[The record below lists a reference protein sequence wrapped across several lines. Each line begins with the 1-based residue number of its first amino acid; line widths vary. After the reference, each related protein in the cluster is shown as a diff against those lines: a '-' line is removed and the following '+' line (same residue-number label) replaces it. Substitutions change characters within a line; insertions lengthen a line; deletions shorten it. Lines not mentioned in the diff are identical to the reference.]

1 MAVIDVIYLTTL
13 VVDDESPK
21 ASNRRMSLA
30 GNYLTSPS
38 VWHTMTRASVVGTGM
53 TDFGVYTKPIAEL
66 FADAAIPALEEAGV
80 SNAEIDAFYFGNV
93 LGGAILNETHLAPQV
108 ASHIG
113 LPPGTSVQRYEDA
126 CATGSLA
133 LTHAV
138 RAVESGDHDVVLVG
152 GAERCTPAGTGIE
165 TSEMTRI
172 FGSGAHRQYE
182 QAPGMTTASVFALHT
197 QRHMH
202 EYGTTEEQ
210 LAEIAVKNHYHGSMN
225 DRAQFGDEK
234 TVEEV
239 LNSPIIASPFRLLDC
254 CPFSDGA
261 SAVVVV
267 SEGAAESFDTD
278 PVDIA
283 GISHQA
289 NPAPVSDQPNPPS
302 TDMVRRA
309 ADDVFEQ
316 AGFGPAD
323 VDVSEVHDCFTGAEI
338 LALEALGLVLDGE
351 AGPVS
356 SAGRT
361 RIDGDIPVNPSGGLK
376 AKGHP
381 IGATGTA
388 QIVELTEQLRG
399 DSGQR
404 QVEGASRALAHNVGG
419 MTATAVVTALEARP

>member
-1 MAVIDVIYLTTL
+1 MA
-13 VVDDESPK
+13 
-21 ASNRRMSLA
+21 
-30 GNYLTSPS
+30 
-38 VWHTMTRASVVGTGM
+38 RASVVGTGM

-66 FADAAIPALEEAGV
+66 FADAALPALDEAGV
-80 SNAEIDAFYFGNV
+80 SNSEVDAFYFGNV

-108 ASHIG
+108 ASHVG

-133 LTHAV
+133 LKHGV
-138 RAVESGDHDVVLVG
+138 RAVETGEHDVVLVG

-210 LAEIAVKNHYHGSMN
+210 LAEVAVKNHYHGSMN
-225 DRAQFGDEK
+225 SRAQFGDEK

-239 LNSPIIASPFRLLDC
+239 LESPVIASPFRLLDC

-267 SEGAAESFDTD
+267 SEEAAESYGVE
-278 PVDIA
+278 PVDVA

-289 NPAPVSDQPNPPS
+289 NASPVADQPNPPS
-302 TDMVRRA
+302 TQMVRRA
-309 ADDVFEQ
+309 ARDTYDQ
-316 AGFGPAD
+316 AGFGAED
-323 VDVSEVHDCFTGAEI
+323 VDVTEVHDCFTGAEI
-338 LALEALGLVLDGE
+338 LALEALGLVEDGQ
-351 AGPVS
+351 AGPATVQ
-356 SAGRT
+356 GRT
-361 RIDGDIPVNPSGGLK
+361 RLSGDIPVNPSGGLK

-399 DSGQR
+399 ESGER
-404 QVEGASRALAHNVGG
+404 QVADATRALAHNVGG
-419 MTATAVVTALEARP
+419 MTATAVVTALEART